1 MNTEAQ
7 LPSWSSLTGTLH
19 QLEEAHTAAMAGL
32 TVATTTT
39 APQPA
44 TRKRKQE
51 VLDED
56 EWTEMLEQIV
66 SRDFFPDVP
75 KLENKLEWL
84 QVRQGRQT
92 CAAW

>member
-1 MNTEAQ
+1 
-7 LPSWSSLTGTLH
+7 
-19 QLEEAHTAAMAGL
+19 MAGL
-32 TVATTTT
+32 TVATAT
-39 APQPA
+39 AATQPA

-84 QVRQGRQT
+84 QVELWSCGSQQQERTASSARSSPDTSVTGTAKQRS
-92 CAAW
+92 